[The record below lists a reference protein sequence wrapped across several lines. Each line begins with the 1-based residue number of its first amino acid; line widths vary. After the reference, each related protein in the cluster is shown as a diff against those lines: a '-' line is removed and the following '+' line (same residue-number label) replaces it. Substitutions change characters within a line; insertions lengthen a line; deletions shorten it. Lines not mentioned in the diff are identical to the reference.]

1 MLATVLLLT
10 AISQRFK
17 SRHGVRVGLIAVM
30 AVLLLCLPIYS
41 HPHSAA
47 GA

>member
-17 SRHGVRVGLIAVM
+17 THGVRVGLAVM
-30 AVLLLCLPIYS
+30 SAVLLCLPIYRILTL
-41 HPHSAA
+41 PRA
-47 GA
+47 